1 MSTDYSKRLA
11 VNAAIVMGATIISRI
26 TGFFREML
34 IPAKFEVGYVADVY
48 EVAFKFPDLMFN
60 LLIGGAISAA
70 LIPVLSGSISKGNEK
85 EGWES
90 VARFMNLTMI
100 LMVLVSIVGT
110 IFSEQLVIL
119 LAQGWD
125 PNIPE
130 ELEMIQMAAKLT
142 RTLFPSVAFL
152 MLAGF
157 TNAVLYS
164 YQRFAAAAFGPALYN
179 VLCILSIQFLS
190 TGNKEEYYRV
200 DRVVTGVMLSSLS
213 YFIFQAAWAFK
224 NIKGNYVLSFDVRH
238 KGFQQ
243 LFRYAIPSLISSSV
257 MQLNTIV
264 TASFSSRF
272 EKGSMTAMRMA
283 DRTWQMP
290 FGIIAQSMGIALL
303 PALSG
308 KMANKDVDG
317 YKKSL
322 LQGIKSVLLLT
333 IPTAF
338 ACIVLNK
345 MIMRTLFLNSVK
357 VTEGDIAITAS
368 ILACYASS
376 LITQSMNTIL
386 TRAFYAC
393 NETKTPML
401 TGISIIGFNI
411 LLSVLFYYLTP
422 IGVKGMALA
431 FSISSFAHTLL
442 LIYLLNLK
450 VPGLNVMEGMM
461 RFFRKTFTAAIVMS
475 VVLLTMNYLIP
486 NSYIIGPVSASLK
499 VHQLLVLIL
508 NVVIGAGVYL
518 FLTIRM
524 GIEEAKFIFGVI
536 SGRLT
541 QMLKA
546 KKTK

>member
-1 MSTDYSKRLA
+1 MSTNYNKRLA

-70 LIPVLSGSISKGNEK
+70 LIPVLSGSISKGKEK

-100 LMVLVSIVGT
+100 LMVIVSIVGT
-110 IFSEQLVIL
+110 IFSEQLVVL
-119 LAQGWD
+119 LAQGWN
-125 PNIPE
+125 PNVPE
-130 ELEMIQMAAKLT
+130 ELEMIKMAAKLT

-213 YFIFQAAWAFK
+213 YFIFQAAWAIK
-224 NIKGNYVLSFDVRH
+224 NIKGNYVLKFDVRH

-303 PALSG
+303 PVLSG

-338 ACIVLNK
+338 ACIILNK
-345 MIMRTLFLNSVK
+345 MIMRTLFLNSSK
-357 VTEGDIAITAS
+357 VTEADIAVTAA

-386 TRAFYAC
+386 TSAFYAC

-401 TGISIIGFNI
+401 TGISTIGFNI
-411 LLSVLFYYLTP
+411 LLSVLFYSLTS

-431 FSISSFAHTLL
+431 FSISSFSHTLL
-442 LIYLLNLK
+442 LVFLLNKK
-450 VPGLNVMEGMM
+450 VPGLDVMQGMA
-461 RFFRKTFTAAIVMS
+461 RFFRKTFFAAVFMS
-475 VVLLTMNYLIP
+475 VALILMNYFIP
-486 NSYIIGPVSASLK
+486 DSYIIGPISASLK
-499 VHQLLVLIL
+499 INQLLVLIL
-508 NVVIGAGVYL
+508 NVIVGAGIYFL
-518 FLTIRM
+518 LTIKM
-524 GIEEAKFIFGVI
+524 GVEEAKFIFTSI
-536 SGRLT
+536 TNRLSKII
-541 QMLKA
+541 KA
-546 KKTK
+546 NKKK